1 MATQAFEAAIWAT
14 QAKEENPVFAEGLSV
29 FSMILAV
36 AGLGMIFRDL
46 AGIGSAG
53 GSDACAAVV
62 TLATL
67 LSFSSIITSATT
79 WFIVVKSQQEG

>member
-1 MATQAFEAAIWAT
+1 
-14 QAKEENPVFAEGLSV
+14 
-29 FSMILAV
+29 MILAV

-53 GSDACAAVV
+53 GSDTCAAVV

-67 LSFSSIITSATT
+67 LSFSSIVTSGAT
-79 WFIVVKSQQEG
+79 WAIVKESQQGV